1 MTLVQVLLTAAVA
14 LLIFIALR
22 SRRSQRTRA
31 AKKLAFLLLALV
43 SIVAILFPSLV
54 QSAASFV
61 GVGRGSDLVLYSSVL
76 LLLYTSLDF
85 YLRFQ
90 DIDAQITA
98 LTRAH
103 ALAHAGTEPPVP
115 EPPPADL
122 RPRDREAETP
132 RGP

>member
-14 LLIFIALR
+14 LLIVIALR
-22 SRRSQRTRA
+22 SRRSHRTRA
-31 AKKLAFLLLALV
+31 AKKLAFLLLALA

-61 GVGRGSDLVLYSSVL
+61 GVGRGSDLVLYVSVL

-90 DIDAQITA
+90 DVDAQVTA
-98 LTRAH
+98 LTRAV
-103 ALAHAGTEPPVP
+103 ALVRAEPD
-115 EPPPADL
+115 EPGPAPQGLGPPS
-122 RPRDREAETP
+122 RTS
-132 RGP
+132 GPPSR